1 MKIEF
6 FNGILNI
13 GDLPVYHRAART
25 EVEKIKLLDVVALTH
40 DIPEHDLKRGEV
52 GTVVEILSKGDAFE
66 VEFSD
71 RNGQMYESLSFRPS
85 QLMPLHHEPIQEP
98 LASTCDNLRQ
108 VNIYDRLIPW
118 SLSCL
123 YPSITS
129 DKL

>member
-6 FNGILNI
+6 FNSILNI
-13 GDLPVYHRAART
+13 DELPVYHRAGRT

-40 DIPEHDLKRGEV
+40 DIPEHNLKRGEV

-85 QLMPLHHEPIQEP
+85 QLMLLHYEPIQEP
-98 LASTCDNLRQ
+98 PASTCDTLLQ
-108 VNIYDRLIPW
+108 VNIHDRLIPW

-123 YPSITS
+123 YPSIAL
-129 DKL
+129 DKF

>member
-6 FNGILNI
+6 FNSILNI
-13 GDLPVYHRAART
+13 GELPVYHRAGRT
-25 EVEKIKLLDVVALTH
+25 DVEKIKLLDVVALTH
-40 DIPEHDLKRGEV
+40 DIPEHNLKRGEV

-85 QLMPLHHEPIQEP
+85 QLMLLHHEPIQEP
-98 LASTCDNLRQ
+98 PASTCDNLLQ
-108 VNIYDRLIPW
+108 VNIHDRLIPW

-123 YPSITS
+123 YPSITL
-129 DKL
+129 DKF